1 MLGFARIMVLL
12 GTGLLLAGCE
22 SLNWS
27 SPADYY
33 RYIRVP
39 PPKGNTVTVCHGY
52 SCKYR
57 TVVRFSQADLDEFG
71 QVIRKAGP
79 GAASERRGLAMV
91 IALIERKVGPVAGTS
106 GDLGQLHQELAG
118 RRGQQDCVDEATNT
132 TSYLVMLEQ
141 AGFLAHHRVK
151 QPVGRGFFLDGR
163 WQHFAALVEEKG
175 TGQSYV
181 IDSWPRDN
189 GKLPVV
195 LPLKTWMTDYDTY
208 G

>member
-1 MLGFARIMVLL
+1 MLGA
-12 GTGLLLAGCE
+12 GLLLAGCE

-33 RYIRVP
+33 SYIKVP
-39 PPKGNTVTVCHGY
+39 PPAGNAVTVCHGY

-57 TVVRFSQADLDEFG
+57 SAVRFSLADLDEFG
-71 QVIRKAGP
+71 QIIRKAGP
-79 GAASERRGLAMV
+79 GAANERRGIATV

-132 TSYLVMLEQ
+132 TSYLVMLEK
-141 AGFLAHHRVK
+141 AGFLEHHEVK

-163 WQHFAALVEEKG
+163 WQHFAAMVEEKG
-175 TGQSYV
+175 SARAFV
-181 IDSWPRDN
+181 IDSWPKDN
-189 GKLPVV
+189 GKPPVV

-208 G
+208 A